1 MHKSVAEHSDL
12 IPDEHEWIFRKQKS
26 LYMRREIFVY
36 APGNGALI
44 TGIPFMATA
53 FLALFFN

>member
-26 LYMRREIFVY
+26 LYMRREMGKRKLTAVCSHQTRI
-36 APGNGALI
+36 GNLDAHLI
-44 TGIPFMATA
+44 
-53 FLALFFN
+53 

>member
-1 MHKSVAEHSDL
+1 MD
-12 IPDEHEWIFRKQKS
+12 IQKT
-26 LYMRREIFVY
+26 EIFVY

-53 FLALFFN
+53 FLALLRITVKEIGE

>member
-26 LYMRREIFVY
+26 LYMRREM
-36 APGNGALI
+36 ALI

>member
-26 LYMRREIFVY
+26 GDAANL
-36 APGNGALI
+36 LI
-44 TGIPFMATA
+44 
-53 FLALFFN
+53 

>member
-26 LYMRREIFVY
+26 LYMRAYYRE
-36 APGNGALI
+36 GDR
-44 TGIPFMATA
+44 
-53 FLALFFN
+53 

>member
-1 MHKSVAEHSDL
+1 MHKSVAEHIDL
-12 IPDEHEWIFRKQKS
+12 IPDEHEWIFIKQKS
-26 LYMRREIFVY
+26 LYMQY

-44 TGIPFMATA
+44 TYIPFMTTA

>member
-1 MHKSVAEHSDL
+1 MSGYSE
-12 IPDEHEWIFRKQKS
+12 KQK
-26 LYMRREIFVY
+26 YFVY

>member
-1 MHKSVAEHSDL
+1 MHKSVAEYIDL
-12 IPDEHEWIFRKQKS
+12 IPDEHEWIFRKT
-26 LYMRREIFVY
+26 EIFVY

>member
-26 LYMRREIFVY
+26 LYMRVSGSPEPY
-36 APGNGALI
+36 
-44 TGIPFMATA
+44 
-53 FLALFFN
+53 

>member
-26 LYMRREIFVY
+26 LQT
-36 APGNGALI
+36 PGNGALI

>member
-1 MHKSVAEHSDL
+1 MD
-12 IPDEHEWIFRKQKS
+12 IQKT
-26 LYMRREIFVY
+26 EIFVY

-53 FLALFFN
+53 FLALFSTKEFM

>member
-26 LYMRREIFVY
+26 LYMRVMTPTY
-36 APGNGALI
+36 
-44 TGIPFMATA
+44 
-53 FLALFFN
+53 

>member
-26 LYMRREIFVY
+26 LYMRREMARKLQVFPSWLPHFSLY
-36 APGNGALI
+36 FS
-44 TGIPFMATA
+44 TKEFM
-53 FLALFFN
+53 

>member
-1 MHKSVAEHSDL
+1 VDIQET
-12 IPDEHEWIFRKQKS
+12 
-26 LYMRREIFVY
+26 EIFVY

-44 TGIPFMATA
+44 TDIPFMATA

>member
-1 MHKSVAEHSDL
+1 MHKSDAENIDL
-12 IPDEHEWIFRKQKS
+12 ILDEHERIFRKQKR
-26 LYMRREIFVY
+26 LYMALR
-36 APGNGALI
+36 NGALI